1 MMSSGGLT
9 RRNRL
14 ALISGLCAFLVLAG
28 TGVASAVWT
37 SAASVTGS
45 VAAAVTSLTVAGTPS
60 LSTTYAFA
68 GTAAQSPTIVRTMV
82 VTNTGSAPLNYSLAV
97 TGVAGNALAPLVKLT
112 LWVTTGTCSTTA
124 GTGATSGTL
133 AAPPVLP
140 SGALTATPGGKF
152 TLCASTSLNSTIV
165 ASQGLS
171 VTPTLTIIGT
181 VGTSTWNTD
190 TSDAPFTQT
199 VYKMSDPTSLTCTQ
213 AKKAQSVTLSWT
225 APVNYGSTGNLSY
238 QVVDT
243 SGKLIP
249 SQPGTQTTVSI
260 GSSDVSNT
268 MQTFFVQAKEDLYG
282 STSTGI
288 SITLTQN
295 SQGNSGKIS
304 CP

>member
-112 LWVTTGTCSTTA
+112 LWVTTGTCATTA

-165 ASQGLS
+165 ASQGLT
-171 VTPTLTIIGT
+171 VTPTLTITGT
-181 VGTSTWNTD
+181 VGTSTWTSSAAD
-190 TSDAPFTQT
+190 TAFTQS
-199 VYKMSDPTSLTCTQ
+199 VYQMSNPGSLTCT
-213 AKKAQSVTLSWT
+213 AASNSKSVTLSWT
-225 APVNYGSTGNLSY
+225 APFATGSTGNVTY
-238 QVVDT
+238 QIIEA
-243 SGKLIP
+243 SGAVLVPFQSGLVSGQISWDSSGP
-249 SQPGTQTTVSI
+249 SRTLLL
-260 GSSDVSNT
+260 
-268 MQTFFVQAKEDLYG
+268 QAKEDLYG

-288 SITLTQN
+288 SITLTQGT
-295 SQGNSGKIS
+295 QGNSDKIF